1 MLNPPFW
8 LIPEKE
14 VGMLAPYVIPFGLVA
29 LVLSSIGAGG
39 NGVQLD
45 VKQFDS
51 QSRLSEIQLD
61 ERTKDRYDEPET
73 QNPYGSSPHGSDPHG
88 CNPHDEQHDRNMPAN
103 DPDRYLK

>member
-1 MLNPPFW
+1 ML
-8 LIPEKE
+8 
-14 VGMLAPYVIPFGLVA
+14 A
-29 LVLSSIGAGG
+29 LVLCSTGAGV

-51 QSRLSEIQLD
+51 LSSFAEIQLD
-61 ERTKDRYDEPET
+61 ERNKDRYDEPET
-73 QNPYGSSPHGSDPHG
+73 QNPYGSSPHGPDPHG

>member
-1 MLNPPFW
+1 MAPYIIPF
-8 LIPEKE
+8 
-14 VGMLAPYVIPFGLVA
+14 GMLA
-29 LVLSSIGAGG
+29 LVLCSTGAGV

-51 QSRLSEIQLD
+51 LSSFAEIQLD
-61 ERTKDRYDEPET
+61 ERNKDRYDEPET
-73 QNPYGSSPHGSDPHG
+73 QNPYGSSPHGPDPHG

>member
-1 MLNPPFW
+1 
-8 LIPEKE
+8 
-14 VGMLAPYVIPFGLVA
+14 MLAPYVIPVGVLA
-29 LVLSSIGAGG
+29 LVLSSTGAGG

-51 QSRLSEIQLD
+51 QSRLTEIQLD
-61 ERTKDRYDEPET
+61 ERNKDRYDEPET
-73 QNPYGSSPHGSDPHG
+73 QNPYGSSPHGPDPHG